1 MPKGLYIHVPFCN
14 GKCPYCDFYS
24 VSPTDSLLE
33 RYTEKIC
40 SVLKEKNHLTF
51 DTVYFGG
58 GTPSLL
64 MPERIGRILND
75 INIKSGAEI
84 TVECNPSD
92 TGSESGR
99 FDFEKLA
106 ECGVNRISLGL
117 QSGNDRERQF
127 LGRRAGAKDAERA
140 VRRAQS
146 AGITNI
152 SLDLMLGI
160 SSQTMQSLEES
171 FDLCVSLG
179 AKHVS
184 AYMLKIEPDTPYH
197 NIRGKLSLPDEDE
210 VCDLYL
216 RCCELAEKHSMYQY
230 EISNFAYKGYESRHN
245 LKYWH
250 CEEYLGIGP
259 AAHSF
264 INGKRFYYERSL
276 DGFLGGASP
285 VADGEGGDFEEYA
298 MLALRLSEGLSL
310 SKTNERFGFP
320 VPDSIIKKAQALEKQ
335 GLVQINKD
343 SISLTRNGFL
353 LSNAVISRLLL
364 E

>member
-24 VSPTDSLLE
+24 LSPDDTLFE
-33 RYTEKIC
+33 QYTEKIR
-40 SVLKEKNHLTF
+40 SVLSGYAHLTF

-64 MPERIGRILND
+64 LPERIGRILND
-75 INIKSGAEI
+75 INIVSGAEI

-92 TGSESGR
+92 TGSENSR
-99 FDFEKLA
+99 FDFEALA
-106 ECGVNRISLGL
+106 QSGVNRISLGL
-117 QSGNDRERQF
+117 QSASDKERRL

-140 VRRAQS
+140 VRRAQN

-160 SSQTMQSLEES
+160 ASQTKQSLEES
-171 FDLCVSLG
+171 FDFCVSLG
-179 AKHVS
+179 AKHIS
-184 AYMLKIEPDTPYH
+184 AYMLKIEPGTPYH
-197 NIRGKLSLPDEDE
+197 EIRSSLTLPDEDE

-216 RCCELAEKHSMYQY
+216 HCCELAEKQGLNQY
-230 EISNFAYKGYESRHN
+230 EISNFAFKGCESRHN

-264 INGKRFYYERSL
+264 LNGKRFYYERSL
-276 DGFLGGASP
+276 ADFLQGTTPVDDGN
-285 VADGEGGDFEEYA
+285 GGDFEEYA
-298 MLALRLSEGLSL
+298 MLALRLSEGLNF

-335 GLVQINKD
+335 GLVQINQD
-343 SISLTRNGFL
+343 SISLTKNGFL